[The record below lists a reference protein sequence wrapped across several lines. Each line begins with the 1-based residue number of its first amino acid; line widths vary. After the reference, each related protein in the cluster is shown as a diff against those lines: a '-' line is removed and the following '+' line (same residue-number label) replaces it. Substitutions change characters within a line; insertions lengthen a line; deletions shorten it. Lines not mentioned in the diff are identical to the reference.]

1 MKRMARIL
9 VVLMLASMLLAALPL
24 TASAAE
30 VYYVNGTVGE
40 SLYYV
45 FFNDNYDIVE
55 YTESAGNVPGVKI
68 IVPSGKRAFQI
79 FLTPKGREI
88 ADKVFELMEI
98 IEEECFVGIS
108 EEERQQLF
116 DLLRRVRENLHRSCE
131 KE

>member
-9 VVLMLASMLLAALPL
+9 AVLMLASMLLAALPL
-24 TASAAE
+24 TAAAAE

-68 IVPSGKRAFQI
+68 IVPSDGQVAISGTPTQAGHFVLEISVYTQRAGC
-79 FLTPKGREI
+79 T
-88 ADKVFELMEI
+88 A
-98 IEEECFVGIS
+98 
-108 EEERQQLF
+108 
-116 DLLRRVRENLHRSCE
+116 LL
-131 KE
+131 